1 MQGHNRQRHGFTLI
15 ELLVV
20 ISIIALLVGILLPAL
35 SKARNA
41 ARLSQC
47 RSNLKQIGLALNN
60 YATDNKELLPACRKD
75 LDEGIQRATAHAG
88 VLTDPFGPTAP
99 ANDVTAALFL
109 LIRND
114 YITSGV
120 FVCPSTID
128 TPDDF
133 EGQSPKDR
141 INFTLVGSFEDITDP
156 MNLSYGYSSPY
167 AWNFAGDPG
176 FVLNL
181 DKLQS
186 AFAIAA
192 DAGPPCCGTTD
203 NVGATGED
211 GNSNIHGE
219 KGQNICYG
227 DGHVSF
233 ETTAFAGMPE
243 PSFGGGTRGDL
254 VYAFDA
260 TSFAN
265 DSEDSLIFPSRG
277 EGPPY
282 FGNGP

>member
-1 MQGHNRQRHGFTLI
+1 MRGIRLSRGFTLI

-20 ISIIALLVGILLPAL
+20 ISIIAVLIGILLPAL
-35 SKARNA
+35 GKARKS

-47 RSNLKQIGLALNN
+47 RSNLKQISLALTN
-60 YATDNKELLPACRKD
+60 YATDDKERLPACRKD
-75 LDEGIQRATAHAG
+75 NAEGVQRATAHAG
-88 VLTDPFGPTAP
+88 ILTDPFGPTAP

-114 YITSGV
+114 YITSAV

-133 EGQSPKDR
+133 EGEKPTDR
-141 INFTLVGSFEDITDP
+141 INFTRVGAFEKITDS
-156 MNLSYGYSSPY
+156 MNLSYGYTSPY
-167 AWNFAGDPG
+167 AWDFAGAPG
-176 FVLNL
+176 FELKLDNL
-181 DKLQS
+181 VSQ
-186 AFAIAA
+186 FAIVA

-203 NVGATGED
+203 SVGNSGKP
-211 GNSNIHGE
+211 GNSNIHDE
-219 KGQNICYG
+219 DGQNVGYG

-233 ETTAFAGMPE
+233 ETASHVGVPQPYLAT
-243 PSFGGGTRGDL
+243 TRGDL
-254 VYAFDA
+254 IYAFAPD
-260 TSFAN
+260 SFPN
-265 DSEDSLIFPSRG
+265 SNEDSKILPSRG